1 MDQRACSKRI
11 AAEIGDLRVLPGN
24 TVLLHSSFKSLGT
37 VPGGIETVILGFL
50 RAIGPDGTL
59 LMPALSWAL
68 RPPEVF
74 DLTST
79 PTNVGAIP
87 EYFRTR
93 EGTGRSLH
101 PTHSVCAIGKRT
113 HELLDDHGLDFTPCG
128 MHSPFRKVVETNGKI
143 VMLGCGLRPNTT
155 MHALEEYIEPP
166 YLFGPRYV
174 FTIRDRQGKT
184 YEKEYKTHGFVSHGY
199 AQRYDRVVG
208 LDSSSFLLCKGQVL
222 QAVTFVLD
230 APSLKSAVLR
240 KLKEDPYFFVEALS
254 NEAAGGEFQ

>member
-1 MDQRACSKRI
+1 MDQRGCSRRI
-11 AAEIGDLRVLPGN
+11 AAEIRDLGVLPGN

-50 RAIGPDGTL
+50 QALGPDGTL

-74 DLTST
+74 DLRST

-93 EGTGRSLH
+93 EGTSRSLH

-113 HELLDDHGLDFTPCG
+113 HELLDDHGLDCTPCG
-128 MHSPFRKVVETNGKI
+128 MHSPLRKVVETNGKI

-155 MHALEEYIEPP
+155 MHALEECIEPP

-174 FTIRDRQGKT
+174 FTIRDRQGRT
-184 YEKEYKTHGFVSHGY
+184 CQKEYKTHGFASHGFS
-199 AQRYDRVVG
+199 QRYDKVME
-208 LDSSSFLLCKGQVL
+208 LDSSSFLLGKGQVL
-222 QAVTFVLD
+222 QAVTFILD
-230 APSLKSAVLR
+230 APRLKSAVLG
-240 KLKEDPYFFVEALS
+240 KLKEDPYFFVEAVP